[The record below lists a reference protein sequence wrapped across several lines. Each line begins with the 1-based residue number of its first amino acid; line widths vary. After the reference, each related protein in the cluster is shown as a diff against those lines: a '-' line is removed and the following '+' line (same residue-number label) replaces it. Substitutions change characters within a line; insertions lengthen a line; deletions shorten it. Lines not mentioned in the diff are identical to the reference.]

1 MILMYLD
8 FKKYLN
14 EIKPNLKD
22 CLDCGSLNISIEP
35 SIHLTEEW
43 LNTKQSLH
51 KEIFKSD
58 YMVGCH
64 IHNLIMA
71 IESKD
76 AMGFI
81 VRVDGKAVG
90 TIDVEE
96 VNNVV
101 YLLNL
106 GLIDE
111 YRGKGISKVLLTSC
125 IEYVIKDHLNSY
137 EGLYLTVNKDNV
149 LARNLYES
157 VGFVPKNCKKP

>member
-1 MILMYLD
+1 MYLD

-64 IHNLIMA
+64 IRRNR
-71 IESKD
+71 K
-76 AMGFI
+76 
-81 VRVDGKAVG
+81 
-90 TIDVEE
+90 
-96 VNNVV
+96 NNRA
-101 YLLNL
+101 YFRQLW
-106 GLIDE
+106 
-111 YRGKGISKVLLTSC
+111 
-125 IEYVIKDHLNSY
+125 
-137 EGLYLTVNKDNV
+137 
-149 LARNLYES
+149 RN
-157 VGFVPKNCKKP
+157 